1 MKHDII
7 SDRKSG
13 LLGSLC
19 FDEYSSMFDSFGF
32 YRPREGERERERA
45 EAEVGPNR
53 SKGRDTPARIDR
65 SRDILMHGD
74 LGQESK

>member
-1 MKHDII
+1 MKRDII

-19 FDEYSSMFDSFGF
+19 FDEYSSVFDSFGF
-32 YRPREGERERERA
+32 YRPRERKRERERET
-45 EAEVGPNR
+45 EFDR
-53 SKGRDTPARIDR
+53 SEGRDTPARIDR

-74 LGQESK
+74 LAQE